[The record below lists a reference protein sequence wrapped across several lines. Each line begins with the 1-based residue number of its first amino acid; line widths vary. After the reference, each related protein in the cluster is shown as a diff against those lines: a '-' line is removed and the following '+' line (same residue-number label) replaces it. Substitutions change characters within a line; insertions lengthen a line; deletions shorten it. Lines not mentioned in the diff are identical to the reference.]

1 MTGEKARTASR
12 SPTAATAPT
21 LRDAGYTHVPC
32 LVQDVS
38 RHEELEA
45 LVGPGY
51 PLAVKPDDYLTAPRL
66 PLFKDYF
73 DERLRMV
80 VHVPGTVRQVQSSFG
95 YQPADLPG

>member
-1 MTGEKARTASR
+1 
-12 SPTAATAPT
+12 
-21 LRDAGYTHVPC
+21 
-32 LVQDVS
+32 
-38 RHEELEA
+38 
-45 LVGPGY
+45 
-51 PLAVKPDDYLTAPRL
+51 VKPDDYLTAPRL